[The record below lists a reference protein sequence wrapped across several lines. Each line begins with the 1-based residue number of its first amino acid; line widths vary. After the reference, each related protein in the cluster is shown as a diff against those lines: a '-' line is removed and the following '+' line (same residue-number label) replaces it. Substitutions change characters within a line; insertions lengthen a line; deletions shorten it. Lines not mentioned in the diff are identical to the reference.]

1 MQKKM
6 LTSEMLYVIFNLE
19 TRIFARSEV
28 KNMQT
33 NMDLLR
39 GKMAERK
46 IGKEEL
52 AQRIGVDASTFY
64 RKMKDEG
71 ISFTVGQMHKI
82 VNVLSLTHEEATAIF
97 LR

>member
-1 MQKKM
+1 M
-6 LTSEMLYVIFNLE
+6 
-19 TRIFARSEV
+19 R
-28 KNMQT
+28 T

-46 IGKEEL
+46 VGKEEL

-71 ISFTVGQMHKI
+71 ITFTVGQMHKI
-82 VNVLSLTHEEATAIF
+82 VDALNLTHDEATAIF
-97 LR
+97 LW